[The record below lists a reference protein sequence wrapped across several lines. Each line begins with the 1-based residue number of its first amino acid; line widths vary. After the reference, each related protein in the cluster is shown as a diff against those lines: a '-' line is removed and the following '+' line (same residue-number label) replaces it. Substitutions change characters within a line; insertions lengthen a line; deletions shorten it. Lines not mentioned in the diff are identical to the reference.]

1 MAKPRPGDQELRVF
15 RYVADEAPITVRE
28 VARHFGEHQG
38 LARTTI
44 LTVMDRLRQ
53 KGYLRRKKV
62 DGVYHYSATVA
73 KTDLLRS
80 LVRDFAERV
89 LAGSPQPFMAYLAE
103 DADLSEAEAE
113 QLYTLVRDLEKR
125 RKGGRR

>member
-1 MAKPRPGDQELRVF
+1 MTRPSLGDLELRVF
-15 RYVADEAPITVRE
+15 LSVADRAPITVRE
-28 VARHFGEHQG
+28 VARHFGERQG

-44 LTVMDRLRQ
+44 LTVMERLRR

-62 DGVYHYSATVA
+62 EGIYHYSATVA
-73 KTDLLRS
+73 KRDLLRS

-103 DADLSEAEAE
+103 DADLTEAEAE
-113 QLYTLVRDLEKR
+113 ELYKLVRDLEKR